1 MSMRRTILM
10 ATTILIATL
19 MVAAWAAKGQAPAGQ
34 GGDPAGAIL
43 GPPSIESPIVRFA
56 PTVAKEMVKG
66 LNIANWPIDLE
77 KTDLIA
83 AEEHFGGT
91 IGSRGDAGDALAW
104 LCLYRHDTGGSWV
117 LWLESS
123 EIDGATIGG
132 FQWQQLDDDSV
143 AEGRCQRVKGENV
156 SFNPPRALRLGM
168 KEAEVVK
175 ELGQPSM
182 RKGETAVYEH
192 EHNITIHSEPYS
204 VTNIV
209 TITYQNGRV
218 WAVAVTHSTVS

>member
-1 MSMRRTILM
+1 MFMRRTILM
-10 ATTILIATL
+10 ATL
-19 MVAAWAAKGQAPAGQ
+19 MIAAWAANGQAPAGQ
-34 GGDPAGAIL
+34 GGNPAGVIW
-43 GPPSIESPIVRFA
+43 GPPSIESPIVRIE

-66 LNIANWPIDLE
+66 LNIANWPIVLE

-83 AEEHFGGT
+83 AAEHFGGT
-91 IGSRGDAGDALAW
+91 LGNRGDAGNALAW
-104 LCLYRHDTGGSWV
+104 LCLYRRDTGGSWV

-132 FQWQQLDDDSV
+132 FRWQQLDDDP
-143 AEGRCQRVKGENV
+143 AMDDRCQAVKGANV
-156 SFNPPRALRLGM
+156 SFNPPRSLHLGM

-192 EHNITIHSEPYS
+192 EHNLTIHSEPYS
-204 VTNIV
+204 LTNIV
-209 TITYQNGRV
+209 TVTYRDGRV